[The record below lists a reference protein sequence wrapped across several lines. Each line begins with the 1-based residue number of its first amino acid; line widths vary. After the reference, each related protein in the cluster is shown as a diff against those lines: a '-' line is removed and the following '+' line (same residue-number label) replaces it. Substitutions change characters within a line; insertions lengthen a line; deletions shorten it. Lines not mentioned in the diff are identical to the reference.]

1 MLQSYEI
8 KVDQSMFMVQLE
20 ENLCLVN
27 ASSGASTVMDI
38 WMLKDSNNMWI
49 HRCRIPL
56 KFNLEGD
63 SQCRPEPIFIFKGEM
78 LLRWGGYLYYHALEG
93 KQKTVQMVYNGK
105 VLGSTDKVYASVE
118 SLVLLK
124 M

>member
-1 MLQSYEI
+1 
-8 KVDQSMFMVQLE
+8 
-20 ENLCLVN
+20 
-27 ASSGASTVMDI
+27 
-38 WMLKDSNNMWI
+38 
-49 HRCRIPL
+49 
-56 KFNLEGD
+56 
-63 SQCRPEPIFIFKGEM
+63 M
-78 LLRWGGYLYYHALEG
+78 LLRWGGYLCYHDLEG